1 MKRSLVLIIVLFVLC
16 ILTPTMADTMTV
28 NFREAVSEKT
38 LSNGKY
44 RQIEGTNLQFFI
56 PNDLFIEVQIPDKE
70 GYENTF
76 LILSYKDDPFCSVEI
91 EAGETEQTFDEF
103 YKSLVEK
110 EKEGAVSGVTLAEV
124 NGLQSV
130 VYTRGNE
137 TVNGIYPYT
146 YVYIVDGCYVKY
158 TVNILNNA
166 SFNKHA
172 NWVVCSLELIK

>member
-1 MKRSLVLIIVLFVLC
+1 MKKSLALIIVLFVLC
-16 ILTPTMADTMTV
+16 ILIAAMADTMTV

-38 LSNGKY
+38 LSNGNY

-56 PNDLFIEVQIPDKE
+56 PNDLFIEAQIPDKE

-76 LILSYKDDPFCSVEI
+76 LILYYKDDPFCSIKI
-91 EAGETEQTFDEF
+91 EAGETEQTFDE
-103 YKSLVEK
+103 YYNSLVEK
-110 EKEGAVSGVTLAEV
+110 EKEGSVRGIMLAEV

-137 TVNGIYPYT
+137 TINGIYPYT
-146 YVYIVDGCYVKY
+146 YVYIVDSYYVKY

-172 NWVVCSLELIK
+172 NWVVCSLEQIE